1 MRDWVHGVGHSPVCQ
16 ILLQIV
22 SRALIMASPPACTSS
37 AGTLS
42 APAEFPFS
50 FYIMFSVRVL
60 GLWLGLWLWL
70 WLGLWLGL
78 GLRLRSYCRPSPIG

>member
-1 MRDWVHGVGHSPVCQ
+1 MRDWVHGVGPAVGHTPVCQ

-42 APAEFPFS
+42 APADF
-50 FYIMFSVRVL
+50 L
-60 GLWLGLWLWL
+60 N
-70 WLGLWLGL
+70 
-78 GLRLRSYCRPSPIG
+78 

>member
-22 SRALIMASPPACTSS
+22 SMALIMAFSPACTSS

-42 APAEFPFS
+42 APGDFPS
-50 FYIMFSVRVL
+50 
-60 GLWLGLWLWL
+60 
-70 WLGLWLGL
+70 
-78 GLRLRSYCRPSPIG
+78 